1 MKISIKKFLK
11 DEAGV
16 TAIEYGLIAGL
27 IVAAVAVTLGP
38 IGTDLA
44 AVFNHIG
51 TLVAGAMPAAAPAAG
66 G

>member
-11 DEAGV
+11 DDTGV

-27 IVAAVAVTLGP
+27 IVAGIAVSLGS
-38 IGTDLA
+38 IGTDLVE
-44 AVFNHIG
+44 VFKNIAISTG
-51 TLVAGAMPAAAPAAG
+51 KANLASG